1 MAFLAKF
8 VATKYVGDKLED
20 NFGPEN
26 PRYDIFVTEDGRRKK
41 LKKSLPPGLSAHDE
55 CVLKTVQRKAYRY
68 EWWIDCHC
76 CCGLHIQF
84 GTVTLW
90 GLLPV
95 VGDIISLINALT
107 LIRAA
112 RKVQGGLPAPTLAA
126 MLLWALID
134 FAIKLIPIVGD
145 ILTAIIKP
153 NTRNCMRVEALLR
166 QRASKR
172 SGPGASA
179 SDRNVPAPRGATVR
193 APLLVS
199 SQPGAQ
205 TRMVGGGAAPSYG
218 TVPAGAGAGA
228 AASSSSSGA
237 AQPHAEDRRSTRHL
251 LPFWRRN
258 DDSDSESDG
267 EAAR

>member
-55 CVLKTVQRKAYRY
+55 GVLKTVQRKAYRY
-68 EWWIDCHC
+68 EWWI
-76 CCGLHIQF
+76 
-84 GTVTLW
+84 
-90 GLLPV
+90 
-95 VGDIISLINALT
+95 DIISLINALT

-112 RKVQGGLPAPTLAA
+112 RKVQGGLPAPTLVA
-126 MLLWALID
+126 MLLWALVD
-134 FAIKLIPIVGD
+134 FAIKLIPIIGD

-166 QRASKR
+166 DRANKR
-172 SGPGASA
+172 SGLGAA
-179 SDRNVPAPRGATVR
+179 ADRNVPAPRRATAR
-193 APLLVS
+193 EPLLVS
-199 SQPGAQ
+199 SQPDAQ
-205 TRMVGGGAAPSYG
+205 TRMVAASGSGAAPSYG
-218 TVPAGAGAGA
+218 TVPAGAGAA
-228 AASSSSSGA
+228 APSGP
-237 AQPHAEDRRSTRHL
+237 AQPRAEDRRSTRHL

-258 DDSDSESDG
+258 DDTDSESEG

>member
-1 MAFLAKF
+1 
-8 VATKYVGDKLED
+8 
-20 NFGPEN
+20 
-26 PRYDIFVTEDGRRKK
+26 
-41 LKKSLPPGLSAHDE
+41 
-55 CVLKTVQRKAYRY
+55 
-68 EWWIDCHC
+68 
-76 CCGLHIQF
+76 
-84 GTVTLW
+84 
-90 GLLPV
+90 
-95 VGDIISLINALT
+95 
-107 LIRAA
+107 
-112 RKVQGGLPAPTLAA
+112 

-179 SDRNVPAPRGATVR
+179 TASDRNVPAPRGATVR

-205 TRMVGGGAAPSYG
+205 TRMVTGSGSGAAPSYG
-218 TVPAGAGAGA
+218 TVPAGARTGAGTA
-228 AASSSSSGA
+228 ALSSS
-237 AQPHAEDRRSTRHL
+237 QPRADDRRSTRHL

>member
-41 LKKSLPPGLSAHDE
+41 LKKESPPGLSAHDE
-55 CVLKTVQRKAYRY
+55 RVLKTVQRKAYRY
-68 EWWIDCHC
+68 EWWFDCHC
-76 CCGLHIQF
+76 CCGIHVQF

-95 VGDIISLINALT
+95 VGDIISLFNALT

-112 RKVQGGLPAPTLAA
+112 RKIQGGLPAPTFVA
-126 MLLWALID
+126 MLLWALVD
-134 FAIKLIPIVGD
+134 FVIKLVPIVGD

-166 QRASKR
+166 QRAAR
-172 SGPGASA
+172 RAGAAVTATATA
-179 SDRNVPAPRGATVR
+179 SDRTGSRSGATVR
-193 APLLVS
+193 APLLAS

-205 TRMVGGGAAPSYG
+205 SRMVAAPGTSGAPSYG
-218 TVPAGAGAGA
+218 TVAAGAGGGA
-228 AASSSSSGA
+228 T
-237 AQPHAEDRRSTRHL
+237 QPRAEDRRSTRHL

-258 DDSDSESDG
+258 DDTDSESEG

>member
-8 VATKYVGDKLED
+8 AASKYVGDKLED

-26 PRYDIFVTEDGRRKK
+26 PKYDIIVTEDGRRKK
-41 LKKSLPPGLSAHDE
+41 LKKPLPPGLSTQDE
-55 CVLKTVQRKAYRY
+55 RVLKTIQRKAYRY

-112 RKVQGGLPAPTLAA
+112 RKVQGGLPPSTLVA
-126 MLLWALID
+126 MLIWALID

-153 NTRNCMRVEALLR
+153 NTRNYMRVETFLR
-166 QRASKR
+166 DKGNKSLRA
-172 SGPGASA
+172 AA
-179 SDRNVPAPRGATVR
+179 DRTVPAPPRATAR

-199 SQPGAQ
+199 SQPDTQA
-205 TRMVGGGAAPSYG
+205 RMVAGSGAAPSYG
-218 TVPAGAGAGA
+218 TVPTG
-228 AASSSSSGA
+228 ASSGSG
-237 AQPHAEDRRSTRHL
+237 QPRAEDRRSTRHL

-258 DDSDSESDG
+258 DDSDSESEG

>member
-41 LKKSLPPGLSAHDE
+41 LKKELPPGLSPQDE
-55 CVLKTVQRKAYRY
+55 RALKTVQRKAYRY
-68 EWWIDCHC
+68 EWWFDCHC
-76 CCGLHIQF
+76 CCGLHVQF

-95 VGDIISLINALT
+95 VGDIISLFNALT

-112 RKVQGGLPAPTLAA
+112 RKIQGGLPAPTLVA
-126 MLLWALID
+126 MLLWALVD

-145 ILTAIIKP
+145 LLTAIIKP

-166 QRASKR
+166 QRAAR
-172 SGPGASA
+172 RAGGAGAGAIVTA
-179 SDRNVPAPRGATVR
+179 SDRSGARSGVTVR
-193 APLLVS
+193 APLLAS

-205 TRMVGGGAAPSYG
+205 SRMVAAPGSSAAAPSYG
-218 TVPAGAGAGA
+218 TVAAGAGA
-228 AASSSSSGA
+228 AQARG
-237 AQPHAEDRRSTRHL
+237 EDRRSTRHL

-258 DDSDSESDG
+258 DDTDSDSEG

>member
-55 CVLKTVQRKAYRY
+55 RVLKTVQRKAYRY

-95 VGDIISLINALT
+95 VGDIVSLINALT

-153 NTRNCMRVEALLR
+153 NTRNCMKVEALLR

-172 SGPGASA
+172 SGPGAAAATSG
-179 SDRNVPAPRGATVR
+179 RNVPAPRGATAR

-205 TRMVGGGAAPSYG
+205 TRMVTGSGPGAAPSYG
-218 TVPAGAGAGA
+218 TVPAGGGAGA
-228 AASSSSSGA
+228 TAASSG
-237 AQPHAEDRRSTRHL
+237 AEDRRSTRHL

>member
-41 LKKSLPPGLSAHDE
+41 LKRELPPGLSPQDE
-55 CVLKTVQRKAYRY
+55 RALKAVQRKAYRY
-68 EWWIDCHC
+68 EWWFDCHC
-76 CCGLHIQF
+76 CCGLHVQF

-90 GLLPV
+90 GLIPV
-95 VGDIISLINALT
+95 VGDIISLFNALT

-112 RKVQGGLPAPTLAA
+112 RKVQGGLPVPTLVA
-126 MLLWALID
+126 MLLWALVD

-166 QRASKR
+166 QRAAR
-172 SGPGASA
+172 RAGTGAATTTATA
-179 SDRNVPAPRGATVR
+179 SDRTGGPRTGVTVR
-193 APLLVS
+193 APLLAS

-205 TRMVGGGAAPSYG
+205 SRMVATSGSSASPSYG
-218 TVPAGAGAGA
+218 TVAAGAGTTQTRG
-228 AASSSSSGA
+228 
-237 AQPHAEDRRSTRHL
+237 EDRRSTRHL

-258 DDSDSESDG
+258 DDTDSESEG
-267 EAAR
+267 EATR